1 MNNNLTQDVIPIS
14 YKVKLNTD
22 FEDDNVKL
30 DGNAEININ
39 VINSTDVIILRAR
52 NIIIKPD
59 AHLKCDY
66 PTIQPVIS
74 TIEPLDN
81 ITDLFKIILSNKL
94 EVGSNCNLTFN
105 YTRDDITSSTI
116 LSQFTGQQT
125 DKTWVLASWNL
136 ACDVIP
142 CPFDRTLKASF
153 AISIEHNKNYT
164 ALSHMDAI
172 KVETNSENPERII
185 THFAE
190 SPKMYPIHFAFLIGN
205 FIKDDHNEKFQV
217 FTTRNSSLSPNYIQ
231 EMGTKIMNAL
241 SNNTGVPY
249 ETFGLKTLKTIMGN
263 LQLGVSGAAYYG
275 YTFIDVRDTMEIFEN
290 STSDSR
296 TVKIIL
302 ALAREMSN
310 EWLMDFVYRNA
321 VETEWFVKGITE
333 YLSYVAV
340 DQAQPTWRMM
350 DQFVIYRLQYY
361 AFINDATGGNNWAAD
376 YTKKSNENYYRIH
389 VLNRA
394 QLIDDAFSLAKAG
407 QLDYKVVLSLLTYLK
422 QESDPIPWA
431 VAHENMEEMYIF
443 VKNTKIGKYFEKY
456 ISELSEKLEQEM
468 LSGQLNDIV
477 LIMRGTKK
485 RHLEWARSLKSTS
498 GDPESTKK
506 LINWLDD
513 PEKNP
518 LPAEKESSIICD
530 ALEHA
535 SQELWDKVWDQ
546 YKITN
551 DSQLRYPMLCTKN
564 ITISRQYLLR
574 SLPNNASRDE
584 VISTFN
590 NLEFIDDNIGIT
602 VIVDYIIE
610 HYNKTNDLSDTLNYY
625 LDDSWEFIIFM
636 ISDERQLNEVSTYL
650 KTFIKANE
658 ASITGADEKIADIE
672 NKLKSSSKQL
682 HEMTEFFEK
691 YMTIDSNNSNSRPT
705 EV

>member
-125 DKTWVLASWNL
+125 DKTWVLASLNL

-190 SPKMYPIHFAFLIGN
+190 SPKMYPIQFAFLIGN

-296 TVKIIL
+296 TVKIIQ

-310 EWLMDFVYRNA
+310 EWLTDFVYRNA

-376 YTKKSNENYYRIH
+376 YTKS
-389 VLNRA
+389 
-394 QLIDDAFSLAKAG
+394 
-407 QLDYKVVLSLLTYLK
+407 
-422 QESDPIPWA
+422 
-431 VAHENMEEMYIF
+431 
-443 VKNTKIGKYFEKY
+443 
-456 ISELSEKLEQEM
+456 
-468 LSGQLNDIV
+468 
-477 LIMRGTKK
+477 
-485 RHLEWARSLKSTS
+485 
-498 GDPESTKK
+498 
-506 LINWLDD
+506 
-513 PEKNP
+513 
-518 LPAEKESSIICD
+518 SSIIRMISFILGEENFKI
-530 ALEHA
+530 ALRNIIE
-535 SQELWDKVWDQ
+535 SKTSGE
-546 YKITN
+546 ITN
-551 DSQLRYPMLCTKN
+551 DIIFKELSKVYTGNINLTDALYNWIHTPGYPAINVKRDYDTGKAI
-564 ITISRQYLLR
+564 ITQSR
-574 SLPNNASRDE
+574 
-584 VISTFN
+584 F
-590 NLEFIDDNIGIT
+590 
-602 VIVDYIIE
+602 
-610 HYNKTNDLSDTLNYY
+610 
-625 LDDSWEFIIFM
+625 LDDTNQ
-636 ISDERQLNEVSTYL
+636 ISDE
-650 KTFIKANE
+650 
-658 ASITGADEKIADIE
+658 
-672 NKLKSSSKQL
+672 
-682 HEMTEFFEK
+682 K
-691 YMTIDSNNSNSRPT
+691 YWIPINF
-705 EV
+705 